1 MFQGVIIVYDI
12 VIVNKLT
19 PSKIWELFGLFVKM
33 LICNN
38 YKNLPQLGNYF
49 EFLNENWYKMKSLKS
64 NLKCC
69 SNGVNK
75 IIIPSNYVPLINMV
89 TRHLVMIVVTV
100 LAIYIR
106 WLLMGSTVPVFQEI
120 DNPAS
125 FQDNLLN
132 RVSMFFL
139 CIVSTNLFL

>member
-1 MFQGVIIVYDI
+1 MYDI

-19 PSKIWELFGLFVKM
+19 ASKIWEFFGLFVKV
-33 LICNN
+33 LISNN
-38 YKNLPQLGNYF
+38 FKNLPHLGNYF
-49 EFLNENWYKMKSLKS
+49 EFLDKNWCKMRAFKS
-64 NLKCC
+64 NLKCS

-75 IIIPSNYVPLINMV
+75 IAIPSNLAPLNNMV
-89 TRHLVMIVVTV
+89 MRHLFMTVVTV

-125 FQDNLLN
+125 FQDNFFY
-132 RVSMFFL
+132 RV
-139 CIVSTNLFL
+139 CIVVSSSFS